1 MTVWILMVF
10 FLQGSTGSPVVIDNI
25 VSEAECRRLEEY
37 IHKNPI
43 APVIRSICAPIR
55 KA

>member
-1 MTVWILMVF
+1 MIVWVLMVF
-10 FLQGSTGSPVVIDNI
+10 FQQGSPGGPVLIDNI
-25 VSEAECRRLEEY
+25 VSEAECRRMEDY

-43 APVIRSICAPIR
+43 APVIKSICAPIR